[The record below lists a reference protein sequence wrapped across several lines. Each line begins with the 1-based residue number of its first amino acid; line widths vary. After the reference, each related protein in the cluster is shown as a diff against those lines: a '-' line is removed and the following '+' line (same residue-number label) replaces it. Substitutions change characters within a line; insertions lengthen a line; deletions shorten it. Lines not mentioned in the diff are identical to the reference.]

1 VRVDYERGKLQAKV
15 TELQNERDLIKGE
28 LEEIKVKHSSMLS

>member
-28 LEEIKVKHSSMLS
+28 FE